1 MKILWRSFQ
10 YSSSVYSCHF
20 FLISSASVR
29 SIPFLSFIVP
39 MFAWNVPFSSVQLLS
54 RVQLFATPY
63 TAAHRASLSITN
75 SQSLLKLM
83 SIKSVMPSN
92 HHILCHSLLLPPSIF
107 PSIRVFSNNS
117 VLHIRW
123 PNYWSFSFS
132 ISPSK
137 LEMSNV
143 SLVSLIFLKRSLVF
157 PILLFSSIYL
167 HWSLRKAVLPKSAAP
182 RAPAPATVHCWPV
195 PPQETL

>member
-1 MKILWRSFQ
+1 
-10 YSSSVYSCHF
+10 
-20 FLISSASVR
+20 
-29 SIPFLSFIVP
+29 
-39 MFAWNVPFSSVQLLS
+39 
-54 RVQLFATPY
+54 
-63 TAAHRASLSITN
+63 
-75 SQSLLKLM
+75 
-83 SIKSVMPSN
+83 MPSN
-92 HHILCHSLLLPPSIF
+92 HRILCCSLLLPPSIF

-157 PILLFSSIYL
+157 PILLFSSVSLHCSLKSFLPLFAIFWNSAFRWIYL
-167 HWSLRKAVLPKSAAP
+167 SFSPLPLASLLSSAICKALLRQLFCLFCSWGWFWSPPPIQCYEPPSIVLQALSSDLIPLIYLSLPLYYHKGFHLGH
-182 RAPAPATVHCWPV
+182 TWMV
-195 PPQETL
+195 